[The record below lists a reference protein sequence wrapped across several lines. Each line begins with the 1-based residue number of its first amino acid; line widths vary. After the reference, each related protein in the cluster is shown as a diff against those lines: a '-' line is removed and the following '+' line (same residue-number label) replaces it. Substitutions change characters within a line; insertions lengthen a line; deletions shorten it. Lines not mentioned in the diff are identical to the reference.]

1 MLYTMML
8 ALPLTGAVL
17 VALASVAFVA
27 PVALAFALAFAL
39 VFAPGAH
46 PVSVSAPA
54 SRAAAGMPPAGKS
67 RFLGM
72 TVLFRQGPQP

>member
-27 PVALAFALAFAL
+27 PVALAFAL

-54 SRAAAGMPPAGKS
+54 STAAAGMPPAGKS